1 MKLLKYLALIPIIFV
16 SGCIN
21 EETNNLI
28 TRSVIVVSTV
38 EYIDG
43 DEMKA
48 RHIQFIAEKALDY
61 IQQNTNNDKI
71 ILSDLSD
78 YVISIIEWDSIDNI
92 YSRMLL
98 ANLLTVIET
107 YLEGVYGGDSK
118 TITISNQRE
127 LVSLLLTIIETTKQ
141 YP

>member
-1 MKLLKYLALIPIIFV
+1 MKLLKYLTLIPIIFV